1 MNRKFRLRKNI
12 DFQRVRREGKAYAHP
27 LVVLI
32 VRPNGLAQVRVGVAA
47 GRSVGKAVQR
57 NKAKRRLRE
66 IMRPLIPQIAPGY
79 DLMLIAR
86 KPLPTADFA
95 EVQRAVLTL
104 LGRANLLS
112 PVETSLPPDDAPAP
126 ASTP

>member
-1 MNRKFRLRKNI
+1 MNRRFRLRKNA

-32 VRPNGLAQVRVGVAA
+32 VAPNGLPQVRVGVAA

-66 IMRPLIPQIAPGY
+66 IMRPLLPLLPPGY

-86 KPLPTADFA
+86 KPMATASFA
-95 EVQRAVLTL
+95 EIRAAVLKL
-104 LGRANLLS
+104 LRRASLLS
-112 PVETSLPPDDAPAP
+112 EDANAAPPVS
-126 ASTP
+126 S

>member
-1 MNRKFRLRKNI
+1 VNRRFRLRKNS

-32 VRPNGLAQVRVGVAA
+32 VAPNGLPQVRVGVAA

-66 IMRPLIPQIAPGY
+66 IMRPLLPLLPPGY

-86 KPLPTADFA
+86 KPMA
-95 EVQRAVLTL
+95 
-104 LGRANLLS
+104 
-112 PVETSLPPDDAPAP
+112 DAPFAAIRTAVVSLLRRAGLLANQADA
-126 ASTP
+126 ASSKPL

>member
-1 MNRKFRLRKNI
+1 VNRRFRLRKNA
-12 DFQRVRREGKAYAHP
+12 DFQRVRREGRAYAHP

-32 VRPNGLAQVRVGVAA
+32 VAPNELAQVRVGVAA

-66 IMRPLIPQIAPGY
+66 IMRPLIPQIAPGH

-86 KPLPTADFA
+86 KPMIEADFA
-95 EVQRAVLTL
+95 EVRRAVLTL
-104 LGRANLLS
+104 LRRADLLQ
-112 PVETSLPPDDAPAP
+112 PGQDPLPPDDTPP
-126 ASTP
+126 SASAA

>member
-1 MNRKFRLRKNI
+1 MNRRFRLRKNA
-12 DFQRVRREGKAYAHP
+12 DFQRVRREGRAYAHP

-32 VRPNGLAQVRVGVAA
+32 VAPNELAQVRVGVAA

-66 IMRPLIPQIAPGY
+66 IMRPLIPQIAPGH

-86 KPLPTADFA
+86 KPMIEADFA
-95 EVQRAVLTL
+95 EVRRAVLTL
-104 LGRANLLS
+104 LRRADLLQ
-112 PVETSLPPDDAPAP
+112 PGQDPLPPDDTPP
-126 ASTP
+126 SASAA